1 MIITKVNNKIKQAQV
16 NQLTKIIKSENSN
29 AIISFLSAKNL
40 NLFLEKT
47 ILSKKLDLFIVK
59 KNNQIIGYSIIAKRK
74 KYLKLAFNKIIINF
88 LFDLILNLKI
98 KALIN
103 SLISYLNFD
112 LLFLSNNEKK
122 KLNNSVNLNMLAI
135 HNNYQSKGIGEKF
148 LKHII
153 SKQKKTANYITC
165 ETENE
170 RSENFYKSKLGFK
183 KLGRLIRYPNLMTIL
198 IKKI

>member
-88 LFDLILNLKI
+88 
-98 KALIN
+98 
-103 SLISYLNFD
+103 Y
-112 LLFLSNNEKK
+112 
-122 KLNNSVNLNMLAI
+122 
-135 HNNYQSKGIGEKF
+135 
-148 LKHII
+148 
-153 SKQKKTANYITC
+153 
-165 ETENE
+165 
-170 RSENFYKSKLGFK
+170 YKYVL
-183 KLGRLIRYPNLMTIL
+183 
-198 IKKI
+198 

>member
-74 KYLKLAFNKIIINF
+74 KYLKLVFNKIIINF
-88 LFDLILNLKI
+88 CLI
-98 KALIN
+98 
-103 SLISYLNFD
+103 
-112 LLFLSNNEKK
+112 
-122 KLNNSVNLNMLAI
+122 
-135 HNNYQSKGIGEKF
+135 
-148 LKHII
+148 
-153 SKQKKTANYITC
+153 
-165 ETENE
+165 
-170 RSENFYKSKLGFK
+170 
-183 KLGRLIRYPNLMTIL
+183 
-198 IKKI
+198 